1 MKQILLILLCLPLSL
16 YSQIRVEEYLYPEY
30 HLDSKVILEENFDES
45 LLIQKNKNY
54 RLEEINGKRIYSVFK
69 DSWYLNILPVR
80 ISKIPEQWE
89 IKCNITIN
97 STQFANQEKINPALY
112 EEAFTIYGESE
123 DKLYFTFNASGHAC
137 VYYFNGS
144 QYKIYKEVE
153 FQKFNKNSEITIR
166 KIDNDVFFYIDY
178 FYLFDIS
185 VDLLKKHQGIDL
197 SKIST
202 FKLSISE
209 GNSIELDNL
218 VFTEYNTG
226 LDKNVLND
234 GYAKIIPNCLS
245 LEAVQSKA
253 LTKDFKDITDKGRMN
268 IVFAGRIDN
277 LDDGKIKTFEYWQA
291 RMIAK

>member
-1 MKQILLILLCLPLSL
+1 MPSLSL

-30 HLDSKVILEENFDES
+30 HLDSKVILEKNFDEP

-69 DSWYLNILPVR
+69 DSWYLNILPGR

-234 GYAKIIPNCLS
+234 GSIKITPNCFS
-245 LEAVQSKA
+245 LESVQSKA
-253 LTKDFKDITDKGRMN
+253 LTKDFKDIHFKDITDKGRMN